1 MKKDSA
7 GFALRTRRVRLVSA
21 ARIRPN
27 SKWSRYRLTLVP
39 LLLDLECLGKVL
51 ILLPFDG
58 GADGAVVDEVA
69 LIADLLL
76 VEVSLVED
84 LVLKKVVRSEMELN
98 LEAGLL
104 LLGRKV
110 GDGDVNEALERVSVA
125 IGNHLAERGVIA
137 ERGEPELGDGRG
149 GVLAGGLRERSV
161 LWVLLLFLLLARL
174 DLLRS
179 RLRLASND
187 RTATLMQRLLELRK
201 L

>member
-1 MKKDSA
+1 M
-7 GFALRTRRVRLVSA
+7 SA
-21 ARIRPN
+21 ARIRPD

-51 ILLPFDG
+51 VLLPFDG